1 MSLSLAWT
9 FANKFRQSKQ
19 QSGFISFVSASSTAG
34 IGLGCFV
41 LILLLSVMNGFEK
54 ELRNTL
60 LSYIPH
66 AEFIAASPDGVYLD
80 DDTRAKAAADPR
92 VVNLY
97 AYTKASGLLQNG
109 TKMKSVELQGIDDSY
124 LQSKPAIKV
133 PIGAFI
139 ENENGVFLGKGVVK
153 KLGLKLGDK
162 VQLLLPSATQD
173 LSFAA
178 PKVVWLTLLGE
189 ISLGGEADDFIGI
202 MKRQTL
208 SIALGV
214 TLGATHIEF
223 QLADPFAGRQLIRE
237 YGDVFNQAVYMSDW
251 TRTNGHLYQDIQL
264 VRTVVYITLTLVI
277 CVACFNIV
285 SSLVMSVKEKTGE
298 IAMLKT
304 MGAQDSFIR
313 SIFVIKGMINGI
325 YGATIGTVLGVAT
338 ALYLNQV
345 TDTIE
350 ALFGFTLLADGIYF
364 INYLPSDLRAIDV
377 ITTYFVAVALCI
389 IATIYPASKAANI
402 QPASALQ

>member
-1 MSLSLAWT
+1 MNFSLAWI

-80 DDTRAKAAADPR
+80 NETKLKAAADPR
-92 VVNLY
+92 VINLY

-109 TKMKSVELQGIDDSY
+109 SKMKSVELQGIDDNY
-124 LQSKPAIKV
+124 LKSKPAIKV
-133 PIGAFI
+133 SAGAFDK
-139 ENENGVFLGKGVVK
+139 NDNGVFLGKGVVE
-153 KLGLKLGDK
+153 KLGLSIGDK
-162 VQLLLPSATQD
+162 VQLLLPATTQD

-178 PKVVWLTLLGE
+178 PKVVWLTVLGV
-189 ISLGGEADDFIGI
+189 ISLGGEADDFVGI
-202 MKRQTL
+202 MKKQTL
-208 SIALGV
+208 SFALGV
-214 TLGATHIEF
+214 KLGATRIEF

-237 YGDVFNQAVYMSDW
+237 YGNAFTQAVYMSDW
-251 TRTNGHLYQDIQL
+251 TLTNGHLYQDIQL

-285 SSLVMSVKEKTGE
+285 SSLVMSVKEKTSE

-304 MGAQDSFIR
+304 MGAQDGFIR
-313 SIFVIKGMINGI
+313 AIFVIKGMINGI
-325 YGATIGTVLGVAT
+325 YGASIGSLLGVLA
-338 ALYLNQV
+338 ALYLNNI
-345 TDTIE
+345 TEFIE
-350 ALFGFTLLADGIYF
+350 KIFGFRLLADGIYF
-364 INYLPSDLRAIDV
+364 INYLPSDLQLIDV
-377 ITTYFVAVALCI
+377 VVTYFVAIFLCVV
-389 IATIYPASKAANI
+389 ATIYPASKAANI
-402 QPASALQ
+402 KPASALQ

>member
-1 MSLSLAWT
+1 MNFSLAWI

-80 DDTRAKAAADPR
+80 DETKLKAAADPR
-92 VVNLY
+92 VISLY

-109 TKMKSVELQGIDDSY
+109 SKMKSIELQGVDDNY
-124 LQSKPAIKV
+124 LKSKPAIK
-133 PIGAFI
+133 ISAGAFD
-139 ENENGVFLGKGVVK
+139 NNDNGVFLGKGVVE
-153 KLGLKLGDK
+153 KLGLSVGDK
-162 VQLLLPSATQD
+162 VQLLLPAATQD

-178 PKVVWLTLLGE
+178 PKVVWLTVLGV
-189 ISLGGEADDFIGI
+189 ISLGGEADDFVGI
-202 MKRQTL
+202 MKKQTL
-208 SIALGV
+208 SFALDV
-214 TLGATHIEF
+214 KLGATRIEF

-237 YGDVFNQAVYMSDW
+237 YGNAFTQAVYMSDW
-251 TRTNGHLYQDIQL
+251 TLTNGHLYQDIQL

-285 SSLVMSVKEKTGE
+285 SSLVMSVKEKTSE

-304 MGAQDSFIR
+304 MGAQDGFIR
-313 SIFVIKGMINGI
+313 AIFVIKGMINGI
-325 YGATIGTVLGVAT
+325 YGASIGSFLGVLA
-338 ALYLNQV
+338 ALYLNNI
-345 TDTIE
+345 TEFIE
-350 ALFGFTLLADGIYF
+350 DIFGFRLLADGIYF
-364 INYLPSDLRAIDV
+364 INYLPSDLRLSDV
-377 ITTYFVAVALCI
+377 VVTYVVAVFLCV

-402 QPASALQ
+402 KPATALQ

>member
-1 MSLSLAWT
+1 MNFSLAWI

-80 DDTRAKAAADPR
+80 DETKLKAAADPR
-92 VVNLY
+92 VINLY

-109 TKMKSVELQGIDDSY
+109 SKMKSIELQGVDDNY
-124 LQSKPAIKV
+124 LKSKPAIKV
-133 PIGAFI
+133 PAGAFNN
-139 ENENGVFLGKGVVK
+139 NENGVFLGKGVVE
-153 KLGLKLGDK
+153 KLELSVGDK
-162 VQLLLPSATQD
+162 VQLLLPAATQD

-178 PKVVWLTLLGE
+178 PKVVWLTVLGV
-189 ISLGGEADDFIGI
+189 ISLGGEADDFVGI
-202 MKRQTL
+202 MKKQTL
-208 SIALGV
+208 SFALDV
-214 TLGATHIEF
+214 RLGATHIEF

-237 YGDVFNQAVYMSDW
+237 YGNAFNQAVYMSDW
-251 TRTNGHLYQDIQL
+251 TLTNGHLYQDIQL

-277 CVACFNIV
+277 SVACFNIV
-285 SSLVMSVKEKTGE
+285 SSLVMSVKEKTSE

-304 MGAQDSFIR
+304 MGAQDGFIR
-313 SIFVIKGMINGI
+313 TIFVIKGMINGI
-325 YGATIGTVLGVAT
+325 YGASIGSVLGVLA
-338 ALYLNQV
+338 ALYLNNI
-345 TDTIE
+345 TEFIE
-350 ALFGFTLLADGIYF
+350 DVFGFRLLADGIYF
-364 INYLPSDLRAIDV
+364 INYLPSDLRLTDV
-377 ITTYFVAVALCI
+377 VVTYIVAVCLCV

-402 QPASALQ
+402 KPASALQ

>member
-214 TLGATHIEF
+214 TLGATHI
-223 QLADPFAGRQLIRE
+223 
-237 YGDVFNQAVYMSDW
+237 
-251 TRTNGHLYQDIQL
+251 
-264 VRTVVYITLTLVI
+264 
-277 CVACFNIV
+277 
-285 SSLVMSVKEKTGE
+285 
-298 IAMLKT
+298 
-304 MGAQDSFIR
+304 
-313 SIFVIKGMINGI
+313 
-325 YGATIGTVLGVAT
+325 
-338 ALYLNQV
+338 
-345 TDTIE
+345 
-350 ALFGFTLLADGIYF
+350 
-364 INYLPSDLRAIDV
+364 
-377 ITTYFVAVALCI
+377 
-389 IATIYPASKAANI
+389 
-402 QPASALQ
+402 

>member
-1 MSLSLAWT
+1 MRFSLAWT

-80 DDTRAKAAADPR
+80 EDTKAKAAADPR
-92 VVNLY
+92 ILNLY

-109 TKMKSVELQGIDDSY
+109 TKMKSVELQGVDDSY

-133 PIGAFI
+133 PVGAFTEI
-139 ENENGVFLGKGVVK
+139 ENGIYLGKGIVE
-153 KLGLKLGDK
+153 KLALNIGDK
-162 VQLLLPSATQD
+162 VQLLLPSATRD

-178 PKVVWLTLLGE
+178 PKVVWLKVLGE
-189 ISLGGEADDFIGI
+189 ISLGGEADDFVGI
-202 MKRQTL
+202 MKKQTL

-214 TLGATHIEF
+214 KLGASHIEF

-237 YGDVFNQAVYMSDW
+237 YGNNFNQAVYMSDW
-251 TRTNGHLYQDIQL
+251 TLTNGHLYQDIQL

-285 SSLVMSVKEKTGE
+285 SSLVMSVKEKKSE
-298 IAMLKT
+298 IAMLKS
-304 MGAQDSFIR
+304 MGAQDNFIR
-313 SIFVIKGMINGI
+313 TIFVIKGMINGI
-325 YGATIGTVLGVAT
+325 YGASIGTFLGVLA
-338 ALYLNQV
+338 ALYLNQI
-345 TDTIE
+345 TDAIE

-364 INYLPSDLRAIDV
+364 INYLPSDLQIIDV
-377 ITTYFVAVALCI
+377 ITTYLVAVGLCI
-389 IATIYPASKAANI
+389 IATIYPASKAASI

>member
-1 MSLSLAWT
+1 MRFSLAWT

-54 ELRNTL
+54 ELRETL

-66 AEFIAASPDGVYLD
+66 AEFIAVNPDGVYLD
-80 DDTRAKAAADPR
+80 DDIKAKVAADPR
-92 VVNLY
+92 VLNLY
-97 AYTKASGLLQNG
+97 SYTKASGLLQNG
-109 TKMKSVELQGIDDSY
+109 TKMKSVELQGVDDNY
-124 LQSKPAIKV
+124 LQSKPAMKV
-133 PIGAFI
+133 PVGAFS
-139 ENENGVFLGKGVVK
+139 ENESGLFLGKGVVK
-153 KLGLKLGDK
+153 KLGLEIGDK
-162 VQLLLPSATQD
+162 VQLLLPSATLD

-178 PKVVWLTLLGE
+178 PKVLWLTVLGE
-189 ISLGGEADDFIGI
+189 ISLGGEADNFVGI
-202 MKRQTL
+202 MNKQTL
-208 SIALGV
+208 SSALNV
-214 TLGATHIEF
+214 KLGGTHIEF

-237 YGDVFNQAVYMSDW
+237 YGNDFKQAVYMSDW

-277 CVACFNIV
+277 CVASFNIV
-285 SSLVMSVKEKTGE
+285 SSLVMSVKEKTSE

-304 MGAQDSFIR
+304 MGAQDNFIR
-313 SIFVIKGMINGI
+313 TIFVIKGMINGI
-325 YGATIGTVLGVAT
+325 YGASIGTFLGVLA
-338 ALYLNQV
+338 ALYLNQI
-345 TDTIE
+345 TDAIE

-364 INYLPSDLRAIDV
+364 INYLPSDLQVTDV
-377 ITTYFVAVALCI
+377 VTTYFVAVTLCV